1 MLVLC
6 IHRKQRN
13 LMEGLG
19 LVLTQMLTTMMIVPI
34 AITLAGIVTVA
45 SDMHPWKAEAPIGR
59 FVRIVINS
67 SSDDGGCGDIVNGS
81 DYNNDMMMMTMEPIV
96 VTLVGIVIDVRP
108 VHKWKAANP
117 NKGKC

>member
-19 LVLTQMLTTMMIVPI
+19 LVLTQMLTTMMIPI
-34 AITLAGIVTVA
+34 VMTLAGIVIVA

-59 FVRIVINS
+59 VRIVINS
-67 SSDDGGCGDIVNGS
+67 SSDDGGCGDNVNGS

-96 VTLVGIVIDVRP
+96 VTLVGIVTDARP